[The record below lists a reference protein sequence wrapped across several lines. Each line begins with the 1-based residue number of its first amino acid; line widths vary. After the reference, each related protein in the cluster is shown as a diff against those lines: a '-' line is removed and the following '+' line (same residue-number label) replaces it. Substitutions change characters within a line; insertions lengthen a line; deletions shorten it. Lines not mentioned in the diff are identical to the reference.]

1 MFKNEL
7 KLAKDAIDPHPK
19 FGFTCLH
26 YSVSEASGS
35 IKINIRNKDKEPGS
49 IRVCTIDQEAK
60 SGDDYI
66 GIDEIV

>member
-35 IKINIRNKDKEPGS
+35 IKIKIRNKNKEAGRV
-49 IRVCTIDQEAK
+49 RVCTIDQEAF
-60 SGDDYI
+60 SGQDYE
-66 GIDEIV
+66 GID